1 MKVRREK
8 AFVFS
13 LFALRQRTLR
23 EDRTAAIRNYVAI
36 ATRRRRRISQARFL
50 FGIRR
55 GMKMEKNFVLSNGV
69 VMPKIGFGTYK
80 STDGSD
86 ERVIGQAL
94 ETGYRLLDTAAA
106 YKNEEQVG
114 KAMTRSGISRQEIF
128 LTSKIWKTNLG
139 YEQTKTSFQES
150 LKRLQTDYLDLCL
163 LHWPKPDPESTD
175 WKELDRRSWRALEEL
190 YKEGKVRAIGVSN
203 FLPHHL
209 ENIRKTAEIQ
219 PMVDQLELHAGYL
232 QEAAVAYC
240 KEHQIQVQAWSPL
253 GRRRIMEQE
262 QVQKMAEKYQVS
274 VAQFLLRFLLQ
285 LGIGVIPK
293 ASVPERMRQNLELPE
308 FTIEEDDIWFLRGLP
323 QMGWSG
329 EHPDLPRVPA
339 QQ

>member
-1 MKVRREK
+1 
-8 AFVFS
+8 
-13 LFALRQRTLR
+13 
-23 EDRTAAIRNYVAI
+23 
-36 ATRRRRRISQARFL
+36 
-50 FGIRR
+50 
-55 GMKMEKNFVLSNGV
+55 MEKNFVLSNGV

-94 ETGYRLLDTAAA
+94 EVGYRLLDTAAA

-114 KAMTRSGISRQEIF
+114 KAMAQSGISRQEIF

-150 LKRLQTDYLDLCL
+150 LERLQTDYLDLCL
-163 LHWPKPDPESTD
+163 LHWPKPDPESVD
-175 WKELDRRSWRALEEL
+175 WKELDWESWRALEEL
-190 YKEGKVRAIGVSN
+190 YKKGKVRAIGVSN

-219 PMVDQLELHAGYL
+219 PMVDQLELHVGYL
-232 QEAAVAYC
+232 QEATVSYC

-262 QVQKMAEKYQVS
+262 QVQKLAEKYQVS

-285 LGIGVIPK
+285 LEIGVIPK
-293 ASVPERMRQNLELPE
+293 ASAPERMRQNLELPE
-308 FTIEEDDIWFLRGLP
+308 FTIKEEDVWFLRGLP

>member
-1 MKVRREK
+1 
-8 AFVFS
+8 
-13 LFALRQRTLR
+13 
-23 EDRTAAIRNYVAI
+23 
-36 ATRRRRRISQARFL
+36 
-50 FGIRR
+50 
-55 GMKMEKNFVLSNGV
+55 MEKNFVLSNGV

-94 ETGYRLLDTAAA
+94 EVGYRLLDTAAA

-114 KAMTRSGISRQEIF
+114 KAMAQSGISRQEIF

-150 LKRLQTDYLDLCL
+150 LERLQTDYLDLCL
-163 LHWPKPDPESTD
+163 LHWPKPDPESVD
-175 WKELDRRSWRALEEL
+175 WKELDWESWRALEEL
-190 YKEGKVRAIGVSN
+190 YKKGKVRAIGVSN

-219 PMVDQLELHAGYL
+219 PMVDQLELHVGYL
-232 QEAAVAYC
+232 QEATVSYC

-262 QVQKMAEKYQVS
+262 QVQKLAEKYQVS

-285 LGIGVIPK
+285 LEIGVIPK
-293 ASVPERMRQNLELPE
+293 ASAPERMRQNLELPE
-308 FTIEEDDIWFLRGLP
+308 FTIKEEDVWFLRGLP

-329 EHPDLPRVPA
+329 EHPDLSRVPA